1 MIVFQFHPLIL
12 GCLRIGLQ
20 IIFDMFSMGLSWS
33 HDLGRRFDILIQVD
47 PICRHLNIEKKMC
60 RLEYFLVKLCF
71 YQLFGLP

>member
-12 GCLRIGLQ
+12 GCLRIWLQ
-20 IIFDMFSMGLSWS
+20 IIFDMFSMELLWS